1 MKKLWITAMAA
12 ALILMSAASV
22 YAYSED
28 EFSQMPARQAEG
40 FYTQIMDTEGEMHI
54 IDGLISS
61 EEIEE
66 GAYAEKIASYE
77 IFSKGE
83 SVMKVTL
90 NDVVSQGEVSLSGA
104 DDEPFVNGYYS
115 VRFSLSQEDN
125 TEAFLTGLSDTNVD
139 LVQEE
144 MVNAAIENSQFSMEA
159 LDFIDAE
166 KTNLPE
172 DGDDLHCWAATTA
185 NMLHYTG
192 WGQKVGFYS
201 PDDIFEEFIAAFDD
215 SGSVIPIGLNWFFNG
230 INDALN
236 YDNYAQVKDYG
247 NSGRYLPQYFANG
260 NYEYSY
266 ILEIEEDYKNFIKY
280 FDALDKGYGLGIA
293 IAWMQDGIR
302 VGGHAITLWGYIIDK
317 DFEKT
322 DPQRYT
328 ALIVSDSD
336 SDMTEDTN
344 RRVAPNKLSV
354 LNMVPYRDGGINS
367 WYFEGYSGSNNGVLE
382 SFTALAPYSDD
393 IEYETDLNATLNP
406 FTDFDFFVND
416 LWLSNDSLE
425 EGSSPKV
432 FAEGDTIYLMPE
444 LANGS
449 ALNFPEGRELVYNI
463 TVKEKDSGT
472 VIFTEKEA
480 YTGGIEPCNMCSPQN
495 GVRTVIP
502 SSEYEAGVYTVEI
515 EIPKSSDFAESLYY
529 NNKYTCDFRITEASY
544 DLSNARM
551 TVAIGELKDGEMK
564 ADISYYGLGNL
575 EELLQGNNAV
585 VGLCLSYY
593 ADGKWGAWERA
604 YTGDGSAVGERGAKE
619 AVLPNGCTLF
629 PNGEKVKLRLAV
641 STDDGET
648 PVFNIYSDELELI
661 YKRFTAEVEDS
672 SARVCTPI
680 ESGGKSLADGENI
693 VFRVR
698 DVSTGVSEE
707 ALFCNLII
715 YAVKNEEKIVL
726 QRYDNV
732 SVPRGGA
739 SELIEFNS
747 WSAEL
752 DGRYSIVAS
761 IESDYN
767 AVDCHL
773 SYLIVGKHHAYEVTT
788 DKDVV
793 DEEDGETSLREAVS
807 LLQKSGEDFVI
818 TFADN
823 LESVNLNEPIVIEGK
838 VKIDGGGIII
848 YGGETVQLFK
858 VESGGDLY
866 CRMAS
871 LYGGYSKDSGGAVE
885 NRGGKVC
892 IENSRMI
899 FCKSGVS
906 GGAVYSDGG
915 NVTLKNCSFKGNTSG
930 YGGAIGAGNSAEI
943 ALLNCNLFQNKSNG
957 GAVYN
962 NGGHMTI
969 IYSTVADNS
978 VPENSL
984 LETGGI
990 VSVGTADVFGSV
1002 IVHND
1007 GRNLSGKI
1015 NSYGNYITGADD
1027 KVTMMEHNVYGD
1039 GYRAFWVDEN
1049 QNVIWEPTETD
1060 ELVGYRAKMS
1070 GIAENGI
1077 YLKNIDG
1084 KIAYSADGID
1094 WLTTEVASVFDDSEY
1109 SRDMFGNEHGALFGA
1124 DSKIE
1129 NEIKITSGGSGYL
1142 HVYMPY
1148 PQEGVLIEKRETEEQ
1163 LLSEAKVN
1171 ELNFDYGTNIIQFK
1185 PYDGNDIR
1193 SFMLW
1198 SSIEEMRPLCE
1209 AFVVN

>member
-1 MKKLWITAMAA
+1 MKKLWITSMAA
-12 ALILMSAASV
+12 AVILMSAASV
-22 YAYSED
+22 SAYSEY
-28 EFSQMPARQAEG
+28 EFSQIPVRQAEG
-40 FYTQIMDTEGEMHI
+40 FYTEITDTEGETHI

-61 EEIEE
+61 EEIENGE
-66 GAYAEKIASYE
+66 YAEKIASYE
-77 IFSKGE
+77 IFSKGK
-83 SVMKVTL
+83 SVMKVKL
-90 NDVVSQGEVSLSGA
+90 NDVVSQGEVSLSEA
-104 DDEPFVNGYYS
+104 DSEPFINGYYS

-230 INDALN
+230 TNDMQN
-236 YDNYAQVKDYG
+236 QDNYAQVKDYG

-317 DFEKT
+317 DFAET
-322 DPQRYT
+322 DPQRYK
-328 ALIVSDSD
+328 AFIVSDSD

-393 IEYETDLNATLNP
+393 IKYETDLDATLNP

-416 LWLSNDSLE
+416 LWLSNDSLDE
-425 EGSSPKV
+425 TAASRV
-432 FAEGDTIYLMPE
+432 FAKGDTIYLMPE

-449 ALNFPEGRELVYNI
+449 ALDFPEGRELVYNI

-472 VIFTEKEA
+472 VKFTGKEA
-480 YTGGIEPCNMCSPQN
+480 YTGGIEFCDMCSPHK

-502 SSEYEAGVYTVEI
+502 SSEYEPGVYTVEI
-515 EIPKSSDFAESLYY
+515 EIPKSDDFAESLYY
-529 NNKYTCDFRITEASY
+529 NNKYTCDFRITESSY
-544 DLSNARM
+544 DLSNAGM
-551 TVAIGELKDGEMK
+551 TVTIDEFKDGGMK
-564 ADISYYGLGNL
+564 ADISYYGLEDL
-575 EELLQGNNAV
+575 EELLQGDNTVAD
-585 VGLCLSYY
+585 LWLSYY
-593 ADGKWGAWERA
+593 ADGEWGAWEKA
-604 YTGDGSAVGERGAKE
+604 YIGDGPAVGGRTAKE
-619 AVLPNGCTLF
+619 AVLPNRCTLF
-629 PNGEKVKLRLAV
+629 PNGEKVRFRLAV

-648 PVFNIYSDELELI
+648 PVFNIYSDELELV
-661 YKRFTAEVEDS
+661 YKRFTAEADDS
-672 SARVCTPI
+672 SVRVCTPI
-680 ESGGKSLADGENI
+680 ESGGKSLADGEKI
-693 VFRVR
+693 AFRIC
-698 DVSTGVSEE
+698 DASEGAAE
-707 ALFCNLII
+707 ETLLCNLVIC
-715 YAVKNEEKIVL
+715 AVKNEERIEL

-732 SVPRGGA
+732 SVPGGGA

-752 DGRYSIVAS
+752 DGKYSIVVS
-761 IESDYN
+761 IESDHN
-767 AVDCHL
+767 TVDCHL
-773 SYLIVGKHHAYEVTT
+773 SYLIVGKQHAYEVTT
-788 DKDVV
+788 NKDVV
-793 DEEDGETSLREAVS
+793 DGEDGEISLREAVS
-807 LLQKSGEDFVI
+807 MLQESGEDFVI
-818 TFADN
+818 TFADD
-823 LESVNLNEPIVIEGK
+823 LEEVNLNEPIVIEGK
-838 VKIDGGGIII
+838 VKIDGGGVII

-866 CRMAS
+866 CRMVS

-885 NRGGKVC
+885 NRGGKVY
-892 IENSRMI
+892 IENSRLV

-930 YGGAIGAGNSAEI
+930 YGGAIGIDNGAEI

-962 NGGHMTI
+962 NGGHMTM

-978 VPENSL
+978 VSENSL

-1007 GRNLSGKI
+1007 GHDLSGKI
-1015 NSYGNYITGADD
+1015 NSYGSYIADADD
-1027 KVTMMEHNVYGD
+1027 KVAMIEHNVYGD
-1039 GYRAFWVDEN
+1039 GYKAFLMDEN
-1049 QNVIWEPTETD
+1049 RNVIWEPVETD
-1060 ELVGYRAKMS
+1060 ELVGYRTKMS

-1077 YLKNIDG
+1077 FIKNTDG
-1084 KIAYSADGID
+1084 KIACSADGID
-1094 WLTTEVASVFDDSEY
+1094 WLTTEVVSVFDDDEY
-1109 SRDMFGNEHGALFGA
+1109 SLDMFGNEHGALFGA

-1129 NEIKITSGGSGYL
+1129 DAVKISSGGSGYL

-1148 PQEGVLIEKRETEEQ
+1148 PQKGVLIEKCETEEQ
-1163 LLSEAKVN
+1163 LLSGAKIN
-1171 ELNFDYGTNIIQFK
+1171 ELDFDYGTNIIQFE
-1185 PYDGNDIR
+1185 PHDGEDIH

-1198 SSIEEMRPLCE
+1198 SSIEEMRPLCKTLE
-1209 AFVVN
+1209 TD

>member
-40 FYTQIMDTEGEMHI
+40 FYTQIIDTEGEMHI

-66 GAYAEKIASYE
+66 GGYAEKIASYE

-90 NDVVSQGEVSLSGA
+90 NDVVSQGEVNLSGA

-144 MVNAAIENSQFSMEA
+144 MLNAAIENSQFSMEA

-172 DGDDLHCWAATTA
+172 DGDDLHCWAATSA

-215 SGSVIPIGLNWFFNG
+215 KGSLEPMGLNWFFNG
-230 INDALN
+230 TNDMQN
-236 YDNYAQVKDYG
+236 QDNWAQVKDYG
-247 NSGRYLPQYFANG
+247 NSGRYLPQYSAIG
-260 NYEYSY
+260 NYKYFD
-266 ILEIEEDYKNFIKY
+266 IQADYKNIIKA
-280 FDALDKGYGLGIA
+280 FDALDNGYGLGISLG
-293 IAWMQDGIR
+293 WYQEEVR
-302 VGGHAITLWGYIIDK
+302 LGGHAITLWGYIIDK
-317 DFEKT
+317 DFAET
-322 DPQRYT
+322 DLQHYK

-336 SDMTEDTN
+336 NDMTEDTN
-344 RRVAPNKLSV
+344 RRVAPNKLNV
-354 LNMVPYRDGGINS
+354 LNMAPYQYGKRNS
-367 WYFEGYSGSNNGVLE
+367 WYFENYYGSNNGVLE
-382 SFTALAPYSDD
+382 DFTALAPYSDD
-393 IEYETDLNATLNP
+393 IEYETDLDATLNH
-406 FTDFDFFVND
+406 FTNLDFFVNG

-425 EGSSPKV
+425 EGSSSKV
-432 FAEGDTIYLMPE
+432 FAQGDTIYLMPE
-444 LANGS
+444 LANAS
-449 ALNFPEGRELVYNI
+449 ALDFTEGRELVYNI

-1039 GYRAFWVDEN
+1039 GYRAFLVDEN

-1060 ELVGYRAKMS
+1060 ELVGLS
-1070 GIAENGI
+1070 GKDVGNC
-1077 YLKNIDG
+1077 G
-1084 KIAYSADGID
+1084 K
-1094 WLTTEVASVFDDSEY
+1094 
-1109 SRDMFGNEHGALFGA
+1109 RN
-1124 DSKIE
+1124 
-1129 NEIKITSGGSGYL
+1129 
-1142 HVYMPY
+1142 
-1148 PQEGVLIEKRETEEQ
+1148 
-1163 LLSEAKVN
+1163 LS
-1171 ELNFDYGTNIIQFK
+1171 
-1185 PYDGNDIR
+1185 
-1193 SFMLW
+1193 
-1198 SSIEEMRPLCE
+1198 
-1209 AFVVN
+1209 